1 MPFMSMRLLS
11 AYDRGKPIFHTAL
24 DDLESFL
31 WLLIWGIVYAS
42 KDIAGAKDANGG
54 IEALLKAWSGGIDRN
69 RTKRAIADDD
79 WKDAVFGGLIREWLN
94 TFRKAKEESEQIIE
108 DMYTMSLDSEE
119 WNGACDELE
128 SSCKIIYKEV
138 LESGF
143 RHLEGIK
150 EYRDWDG
157 VVEANSRRHAKRRRY
172 TYATGA
178 RGAEGE
184 SVAADATAGK

>member
-1 MPFMSMRLLS
+1 MSIHLLV
-11 AYDRGKPIFHTAL
+11 ACELGEQIIHTAL

-42 KDIAGAKDANGG
+42 KDIAGAKDANKG
-54 IEALLKAWSGGIDRN
+54 IQLMLNAWSGDIIGN
-69 RTKRAIADDD
+69 KNKLSTAYCG
-79 WKDAVFGGLIREWLN
+79 WKDAVFGDLIREWLN

-143 RHLEGIK
+143 RHLEGVR

-157 VVEANSRRHAKRRRY
+157 VVEANSRRPAKRRR
-172 TYATGA
+172 T
-178 RGAEGE
+178 
-184 SVAADATAGK
+184 